1 MSKLTSGY
9 TTMTTTRSSH
19 AFYFR
24 LSAQQHLRQN
34 RFSPDCPGQTIADEW
49 PKYLLGA
56 WLVIVTLFAPMSAIA
71 EGLQQPL
78 NLNQEPIQPLSAP
91 TGLDPRKIALGEK
104 LFNEPRLGRDNDMAC
119 STCHQ
124 LNDNGANHLTYN
136 LGRDGIK
143 LDTNTLTVFNSSLNH
158 YLFWDGRARNLE
170 EQVDFVVH
178 SPKEF
183 ATSWPVIINK
193 LKQDESY
200 KQRFNTLYAD
210 GITADNIRNA
220 IAIFERSLITV
231 NSRFDQFLLGNN
243 DAISAKEKSGYQLFK
258 AYGCIACHQGQNV
271 GGNLFMKFG
280 IFYDHFS
287 GRSDLNPA
295 DLGRFNV
302 TGKPSDR
309 HVFRV
314 PSLRLVALTAPYFHD
329 GSVGTLEAAIRVMAE
344 YQLGRVIP
352 EQDITRIAAFLKSL
366 VGEYQGRTLGKPSSE
381 QSITGDAP

>member
-1 MSKLTSGY
+1 MIKLTSGY
-9 TTMTTTRSSH
+9 TTITTACGAH

-24 LSAQQHLRQN
+24 PSAQQHLRQD
-34 RFSPDCPGQTIADEW
+34 RSSQTSPSQTIADEW

-56 WLVIVTLFAPMSAIA
+56 WLAILTWLVPMPIIA

-78 NLNQEPIQPLSAP
+78 NLSQEPIQPLPVPA
-91 TGLDPRKIALGEK
+91 GLDPRKLILGEK

-136 LGRDGIK
+136 LGRDGIR
-143 LDTNTLTVFNSSLNH
+143 LDANTLTVFNSSLNH

-193 LKQDESY
+193 LKQDEGY
-200 KQRFNTLYAD
+200 KQTFNILYPD

-231 NSRFDQFLLGNN
+231 NSRFDQFLRGDA
-243 DAISAKEKSGYQLFK
+243 DAISAKEKNGYQLFK
-258 AYGCIACHQGQNV
+258 DYGCIACHQGQNV

-302 TGKPSDR
+302 TGSPSDR

-329 GSVGTLEAAIRVMAE
+329 GSVGTLEAAIRVMAK

-352 EQDITRIAAFLKSL
+352 EQDVTRIAAFLRSL
-366 VGEYQGRTLGKPSSE
+366 VGEYQGRMLGMPSSG
-381 QSITGDAP
+381 QGVAGDAP